1 MPLHRYAH
9 RSMIVFA
16 SIRVR
21 EKRLEMVAFKMIFSK
36 SFQMFSSSSLVDRQK
51 RLTINWISPMDFDRS
66 VPSESDVLTVDSRSQ
81 SDLCHETHTRCSG
94 VLLSI
99 VEFFPRADPI
109 LKLICRPQEPC
120 HKTSEILIREH
131 FSNSY
136 RHHLARRCVKE
147 Q

>member
-1 MPLHRYAH
+1 
-9 RSMIVFA
+9 
-16 SIRVR
+16 
-21 EKRLEMVAFKMIFSK
+21 
-36 SFQMFSSSSLVDRQK
+36 
-51 RLTINWISPMDFDRS
+51 MDFDRS
-66 VPSESDVLTVDSRSQ
+66 VPSESDVLTIDSRSQ

-131 FSNSY
+131 FSSSY